1 MGIYLQLPRNM
12 KNSMTFLSVLV
23 RHLWLPKRVV
33 CGCRFVL
40 CHLLIMLAPAA
51 AQTCPSEKL
60 RTKVAEIERDLQ
72 GELGSVRLH
81 RLEELE
87 DDIVVPRKAGSDA
100 ETPFQ
105 IYQVEQRRYYLEG
118 DKILQQVPWG
128 RKFSNYIAVS
138 QDGEHVYRLAGFRSE
153 AEENFKR
160 LVSDYH
166 LPVPQNPRE
175 AESRALFCARVVFGA
190 EPEQWVL
197 GDEQAKQMVSNHFSS
212 NHGEAD
218 RWWRSFLSKHPKTT
232 LGVTTV
238 NAAAGGYLT
247 RLPLFW
253 APVESATTP
262 EVRELQVQVNRD
274 GSCQKAA
281 ESPR

>member
-1 MGIYLQLPRNM
+1 VHRDTCLQRVRS
-12 KNSMTFLSVLV
+12 KSMIV
-23 RHLWLPKRVV
+23 R
-33 CGCRFVL
+33 CSGFVL
-40 CHLLIMLAPAA
+40 CHLLIMLAAA
-51 AQTCPSEKL
+51 LAQTCPSEKL
-60 RTKVAEIERDLQ
+60 RIRIAGITSDLQ
-72 GELGSVRLH
+72 SELGPVRLH

-87 DDIVVPRKAGSDA
+87 DNIVVPIKTGSDA

-105 IYQVEQRRYYLEG
+105 IYQVEERRYYLEG

-153 AEENFKR
+153 PEENFKH

-166 LPVPQNPRE
+166 LPAPQNPRE

-190 EPEQWVL
+190 EPDLWAL

-212 NHGEAD
+212 NHTEAD
-218 RWWRSFLSKHPKTT
+218 QWWRSFRSKHPKTI
-232 LGVTTV
+232 LDVTTV
-238 NAAAGGYLT
+238 NGDGGGYLT

-253 APVESATTP
+253 APVESTTTP
-262 EVRELQVQVNRD
+262 EIRELQVQVNRD
-274 GSCQKAA
+274 GSCHKVA
-281 ESPR
+281 ESSR